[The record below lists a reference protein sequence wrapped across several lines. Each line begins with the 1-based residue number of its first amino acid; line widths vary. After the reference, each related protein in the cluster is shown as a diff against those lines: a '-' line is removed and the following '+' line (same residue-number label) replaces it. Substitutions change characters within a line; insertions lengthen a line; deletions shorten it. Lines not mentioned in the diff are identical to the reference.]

1 MVRSKVDFSESFLI
15 KRARRKNARAV
26 ENLQMLKK
34 SLAVSN
40 CRKSKRN
47 DALAALVVERGDK
60 NVELN
65 DD

>member
-1 MVRSKVDFSESFLI
+1 MVRSKVDFSEPFLI

-26 ENLQMLKK
+26 ENLQMLK

>member
-1 MVRSKVDFSESFLI
+1 MVRSKVDFSESVLI

-26 ENLQMLKK
+26 ENLQMLK

-47 DALAALVVERGDK
+47 DALAALVVECGDK

>member
-26 ENLQMLKK
+26 ENLQMLK